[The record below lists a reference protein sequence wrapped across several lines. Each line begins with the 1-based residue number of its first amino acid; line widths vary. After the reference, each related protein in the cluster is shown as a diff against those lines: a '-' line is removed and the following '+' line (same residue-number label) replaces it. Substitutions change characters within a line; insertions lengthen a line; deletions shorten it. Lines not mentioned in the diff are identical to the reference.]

1 MQDGSSCYWDIL
13 PSRCPVNE
21 TEKCYKK
28 GCISPGLTSLHVPSH
43 IKGTPQQCASLLGC
57 LHHLSISHNC
67 RYSPPPPTTTTIR
80 SWRRDDDD
88 DASWNTLAH
97 GMKTFYSPSAASRWQ
112 TLTTL
117 SSKDRLS
124 QIKWAKPITACCR
137 FNLGNKIKDMQIGFR
152 QRIRLQLK
160 NRSLRASH
168 CLKYKMWDWNARVH
182 LGGCH
187 QLPIYAVKHGRCYYS
202 FLIPLHLPAPV
213 TRISLKQ
220 TKKC

>member
-1 MQDGSSCYWDIL
+1 M
-13 PSRCPVNE
+13 
-21 TEKCYKK
+21 
-28 GCISPGLTSLHVPSH
+28 
-43 IKGTPQQCASLLGC
+43 
-57 LHHLSISHNC
+57 
-67 RYSPPPPTTTTIR
+67 PPPTTTTIR
-80 SWRRDDDD
+80 SWRCDND

-97 GMKTFYSPSAASRWQ
+97 GMKTFYIPSAASRWQ
-112 TLTTL
+112 TLTAL

-124 QIKWAKPITACCR
+124 QIKWAKPITTCRR

-160 NRSLRASH
+160 NRPLRASH

-187 QLPIYAVKHGRCYYS
+187 HLPIYAVKHAQNLTCCYF

-213 TRISLKQ
+213 TGFPWSRQ
-220 TKKC
+220 KKCIIHPPTMHSAYWIYHVMEKRVFIQLILLRSK